1 MLKGCLDSI
10 LVGRLMIERLQVQIL
25 AEMAAEFSSPE
36 LTLCADSYSVSV
48 LPRVTVVACKRPW
61 SFCQKCMR
69 LVTSKHPYTLD
80 PKKSEWADYAAIK
93 AQCGNLSRNQLTRN
107 LSGNTQPQPFQL
119 TEPLWTDPGLQ
130 SGISVR
136 MLISTSKK
144 DEKKKK
150 RRQGMIGQTFSPIL
164 CK

>member
-1 MLKGCLDSI
+1 M
-10 LVGRLMIERLQVQIL
+10 
-25 AEMAAEFSSPE
+25 
-36 LTLCADSYSVSV
+36 
-48 LPRVTVVACKRPW
+48 
-61 SFCQKCMR
+61 
-69 LVTSKHPYTLD
+69 
-80 PKKSEWADYAAIK
+80 KSEWDDYAAI
-93 AQCGNLSRNQLTRN
+93 QTWCGNLSGKELTHN
-107 LSGNTQPQPFQL
+107 LSGNTQLQL
-119 TEPLWTDPGLQ
+119 SQLAEPLWTDPGLQ